1 LWKQVLSLQ
10 SLNTVHNNSIKNL
23 NALAHQ
29 IRSNRHRNAEK
40 LKAST
45 WHRPTNLGARLYS
58 PRAYQLGIT
67 IAFEGEG
74 LEEVAKVAPINP
86 SMAEPTITVV
96 VGDVLVGVDEKY
108 YRPTEVETLLGE
120 PGNRALNNRHSHARH
135 DHTQHHI
142 ELTQLPVDFS

>member
-1 LWKQVLSLQ
+1 V
-10 SLNTVHNNSIKNL
+10 
-23 NALAHQ
+23 
-29 IRSNRHRNAEK
+29 
-40 LKAST
+40 
-45 WHRPTNLGARLYS
+45 G
-58 PRAYQLGIT
+58 
-67 IAFEGEG
+67 
-74 LEEVAKVAPINP
+74 KVAPIDP
-86 SMAEPTITVV
+86 SMAEPTIAVV